1 MPGQDRIEEAV
12 RAVLGSLSGA
22 MTVTEATLLSELE
35 ALGREVARAKS
46 EIAALRVDDINASH
60 SPAATDE
67 LDAVVEHTAEA
78 TNEIL
83 DSCET
88 LEALQ
93 PQLSGAAA
101 EVVAAAVTRIY
112 EACSFQDI
120 TGQRIG
126 KVVAA
131 LKAIERR
138 VIPARDKADLLLLGQ
153 GSEKIGFCAPG
164 MGQCHP
170 GLVLYQPRKRLTFSI
185 WAKAQKRLGFRPV
198 GMGQC
203 HPGLVLDVGSRSAA
217 YWFCPLLPRMEDG
230 CERCMRRMRACKV
243 GRMAAPTSV
252 AELQRGLASGK
263 SSIQC

>member
-1 MPGQDRIEEAV
+1 MPDGSPGRDLIEEAV

-22 MTVTEATLLSELE
+22 MTVTEAALLAELE

-46 EIAALRVDDINASH
+46 EIAALRVEDINASH
-60 SPAATDE
+60 IPTATDE

-83 DSCET
+83 DCCET

-93 PQLSGAAA
+93 PALAGEAA
-101 EVVAAAVTRIY
+101 ETVAAAVTRIY

-138 VIPARDKADLLLLGQ
+138 VAAVTSSFVRPDETGPAPAAAGPDMRTEGERLANGPQMPAAATSQAD
-153 GSEKIGFCAPG
+153 ID
-164 MGQCHP
+164 
-170 GLVLYQPRKRLTFSI
+170 RL
-185 WAKAQKRLGFRPV
+185 
-198 GMGQC
+198 
-203 HPGLVLDVGSRSAA
+203 
-217 YWFCPLLPRMEDG
+217 
-230 CERCMRRMRACKV
+230 
-243 GRMAAPTSV
+243 
-252 AELQRGLASGK
+252 LASFD
-263 SSIQC
+263 